1 VRLCDKIKK
10 NEQMFTEK
18 WEEGLLLCFFSEGD
32 AGVEQ
37 YEENYADQ

>member
-1 VRLCDKIKK
+1 MRLGDKIKK
-10 NEQMFTEK
+10 NEQMFRAK
-18 WEEGLLLCFFSEGD
+18 KEEGMLPCFFAEVD